1 MTSRVTTATAT
12 RQGSESNNADA
23 AATFAAGARG
33 GITGAAV
40 IDIIGHP
47 PTAPTVAALLAETA
61 ARVAAQRGTLAGL
74 LSAALLISDPGTGML
89 PEPNAVAVAAAMT
102 PGTHTVLSWIGDS
115 HGYGWNGQRLH
126 RYTTPHTL
134 GEQLRANGAPWP
146 IAAQHDN
153 WVNAALADAT
163 PATVFTVTADDPLI
177 ILASDGLDALTTD
190 ALTDLIRQHETNPAA
205 LATALVNAVPTGP
218 DGYRDD
224 TTVAILRHPH

>member
-12 RQGSESNNADA
+12 RQGTEANNADA
-23 AATFAAGARG
+23 AATFTASSG
-33 GITGAAV
+33 GGHTAAAV
-40 IDIIGHP
+40 IDVIGHP

-61 ARVAAQRGTLAGL
+61 ARVTAPRGTLAGL

-89 PEPNAVAVAAAMT
+89 PEPNAVAADMT
-102 PGTHTVLSWIGDS
+102 PGTRTVISWIGDS

-153 WVNAALADAT
+153 WVNAALAGAT
-163 PATVFTVTADDPLI
+163 PATVFTVEATDPLI
-177 ILASDGLDALTTD
+177 ILASDGLDALAPD
-190 ALTDLIRQHETNPAA
+190 DLTDLIREHETNPAA
-205 LATALVNAVPTGP
+205 LADALVHAVPTGP
-218 DGYRDD
+218 GGYRDD